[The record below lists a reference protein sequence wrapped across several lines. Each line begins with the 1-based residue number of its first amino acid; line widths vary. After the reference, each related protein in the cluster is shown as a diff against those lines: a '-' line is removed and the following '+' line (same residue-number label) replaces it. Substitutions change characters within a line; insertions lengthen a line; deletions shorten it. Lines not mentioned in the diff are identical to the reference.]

1 MHVDARAQDE
11 IRKRQFSEVPSL
23 KWGNK
28 TYKLKMSIVIMS

>member
-1 MHVDARAQDE
+1 MYVDEHAQDE

-28 TYKLKMSIVIMS
+28 TYKLKRSIVIMS